1 MATAHYFRK
10 GMHFAH
16 KSAVMLANYFL
27 IIYPYTKEIDRV
39 EKKKKNFD
47 G

>member
-1 MATAHYFRK
+1 MATADDFRK
-10 GMHFAH
+10 GMHFDH

-27 IIYPYTKEIDRV
+27 IIYPDMKEIDRV
-39 EKKKKNFD
+39 RKKKKNFS